1 MEPLAIVGKN
11 IYAIE
16 IAQRRAFRLINF
28 KTVVSKDETF
38 SKKCLGAVYLR
49 DYKK

>member
-1 MEPLAIVGKN
+1 MEPIAIVGRN

-16 IAQRRAFRLINF
+16 IAQRRAFRLISGLLL
-28 KTVVSKDETF
+28 VGMRLSV
-38 SKKCLGAVYLR
+38 KKCLGAVYLR